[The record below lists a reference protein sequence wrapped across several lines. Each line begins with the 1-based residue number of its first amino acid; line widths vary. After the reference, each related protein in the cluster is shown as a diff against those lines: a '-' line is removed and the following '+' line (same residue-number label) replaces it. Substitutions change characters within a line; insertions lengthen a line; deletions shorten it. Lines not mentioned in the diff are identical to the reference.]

1 MRLMAKG
8 VMRFFTRTT
17 WNKVD
22 IVWLLALILLALW
35 VFEPKFSTYIPTTIE
50 KEYIVSPHE

>member
-1 MRLMAKG
+1 MAKG